1 MKEESLS
8 ANGTRL
14 VTLIPGDGIGPEC
27 VASARRI
34 VEATGA
40 PIEWEE
46 REAGAEVFKKGLPS
60 GVPPETIDSISST
73 GVALKGPLETPVG
86 FGEKS
91 ANVTLRKLFETYA
104 NVRPV
109 REMPGVRTPYT
120 GRGVDLV
127 VVRENV
133 EDLYAGIEYMQTPG
147 VAECLKLISV
157 KGSEKIA
164 RFAFEYARSEGR
176 TSVACATKANI
187 MKLTEGTLKRVFEQV
202 APEYPEIES
211 WHVIID
217 NCAHQLVKRPEQF
230 DVIVTTNMNGDI
242 ISDLSSALI
251 GGLGF
256 APSANIGNEIAIF
269 EAVHGSAPKYA
280 GKNVINP
287 TAVILAAVMMLRYME
302 LFAQAD
308 AIEHA
313 IGVTLESGV
322 LTGDVLGYDKGT
334 PTTEYTDAIIGNL
347 GKRSET
353 WTVREH
359 RALQLPKL
367 SPDPDYVK
375 PASRAVVG
383 LDVFIES
390 PLSAS
395 ELGASLMELTSDT
408 RMSLKMV
415 SSRGTKVFPPTGAIT
430 DTLDHWRARFITKE
444 NPGDL
449 PDEDVNQLLA
459 RISRRHTWMH
469 IEKLQEFDGELG
481 FTRDQGEN

>member
-1 MKEESLS
+1 MSQNGT
-8 ANGTRL
+8 ANGPIP

-27 VASARRI
+27 VIAAQR
-34 VEATGA
+34 VLEAAGA
-40 PIEWEE
+40 PIEWETH
-46 REAGAEVFKKGLPS
+46 EAGAEVFVKGLPS
-60 GVPPETIDSISST
+60 GVPEETMESIART
-73 GVALKGPLETPVG
+73 RVALKGPLETPVG

-109 REMPGVRTPYT
+109 REMPGVKTPYS

-127 VVRENV
+127 IVRENV
-133 EDLYAGIEYMQTPG
+133 EDLYAGIEYLQTPG

-157 KGSEKIA
+157 KGCEKIA
-164 RFAFEYARSEGR
+164 RFAFEYARSDARE
-176 TSVACATKANI
+176 SVACATKANI
-187 MKLTEGTLKRVFEQV
+187 MKMTEGTLKRVFERV
-202 APEYPEIES
+202 APEYPDIES

-287 TAVILAAVMMLRYME
+287 TAVILSAVLMLRYLQ
-302 LFAQAD
+302 LFEQAD

-322 LTGDVLGYDKGT
+322 LTGDVLGYDRGT
-334 PTTEYTDAIIGNL
+334 PTTDYTDAIISNL

-359 RALQLPKL
+359 ARLELPRL
-367 SPDPDYVK
+367 GADPDYVR
-375 PASRAVVG
+375 PSSRAVVG
-383 LDVFIES
+383 LDVFVES
-390 PLSAS
+390 PMSAHD
-395 ELGASLMELTSDT
+395 LGTSLTELTADT
-408 RMSLKMV
+408 RLTLKMV

-430 DTLDHWRARFITKE
+430 DTLDHWRARFIIE
-444 NPGDL
+444 QNPGDL
-449 PDEDVNQLLA
+449 PDEDVHELLR
-459 RISRRHTWMH
+459 RISSRHRWMH
-469 IEKLQEFDGELG
+469 IEKLQEFDGELA